1 MVTEDEPMADFVS
14 VDAIL
19 SRLLGQSSPGD
30 ITVTPERVAVTLGV
44 LFVIIVGTHLLG
56 RFRRHRAGEIA
67 PLTNLAISTVIAALT
82 ASGAFAIIAI
92 WGLSGALVDAY
103 QSLDLGAQLPNVML
117 SIIILGGA
125 YGLSDFIGQVLKT
138 LAADQD
144 AIGDHEKEVLYRSTQ
159 VGIYAVAI
167 LVVLGLF
174 TDNVEGLFVGA
185 GFLGLVVGMAAR
197 QTLGAVLAG
206 FVIMFSRPFTVG
218 DWIVVGENEGRVTE
232 ITIMNTRIRTFDGE
246 LVVIPNDTVSG
257 TAVTNRTEN
266 GRLRIEVEVG
276 VDYGSD
282 LESAAAVAQQAVER
296 VDQVLDRPEPKVVH
310 KRVGDSAIVL
320 GVRFWIDNPSA
331 RRRWK
336 TQTAV
341 IEAVVSAFE
350 AEEIKIPFP
359 QRELMARAE
368 TGGFRLDERSPREAD
383 SRQQTAGADV
393 STDGGNE

>member
-1 MVTEDEPMADFVS
+1 MADIVRI
-14 VDAIL
+14 DAVL
-19 SRLLGQSSPGD
+19 SSLPGQSSPGD

-56 RFRRHRAGEIA
+56 RFRHHRAGEIA

-82 ASGAFAIIAI
+82 ASGAFTIIAV

-144 AIGDHEKEVLYRSTQ
+144 AIGDHEQEVLYRSTQ

-276 VDYGSD
+276 VDYESD
-282 LESAAAVAQQAVER
+282 LESAAAIAQQAVER

-350 AEEIKIPFP
+350 TEGIKIPFP

-383 SRQQTAGADV
+383 SRQETAGADV